1 MPEAKEN
8 LFPSG
13 RKQHNPAFLVGSKFV
28 IVCFMSSAYQNLPGI
43 LRDTSKFLK
52 TKKKI
57 LYVTYHI

>member
-8 LFPSG
+8 LVFSG

-28 IVCFMSSAYQNLPGI
+28 IVCCMSSTYQNLPGI
-43 LRDTSKFLK
+43 PRDTSKFLK